1 MADFGAVEAR
11 LRSILDLYRD
21 RLESSPLYGVDT
33 LKRPGGGAHD
43 FFAGVRVGKRYVSY
57 HLMPVYA
64 RPQLLDGI
72 SAELRRRMQGK
83 SCFNF
88 TFVDESLMR
97 ELETLT
103 RRSFD
108 VFSSEAYPRRPV
120 STRG

>member
-1 MADFGAVEAR
+1 MADFSAVEAR
-11 LRSILDLYRD
+11 LRSILDPYRD
-21 RLESSPLYGVDT
+21 RLESNPLYGVDT

-64 RPQLLDGI
+64 RPQLLDGQ
-72 SAELRRRMQGK
+72 EL
-83 SCFNF
+83 
-88 TFVDESLMR
+88 DESLMR

-108 VFSSEAYPRRPV
+108 VFSSEAYPRRLV
-120 STRG
+120 STPG